1 MPSTKRVSGSCTLGH
16 IMSESL
22 QFNNGQMRMENVGQF
37 SLERPETVL
46 VGFASEQGDRTL
58 VQNARVK
65 IYQDPQSDGTVVPLP
80 VKTNVPLYGVDCPG
94 CYFLLPEADLR
105 YKFTFYTTG
114 LTPGLYNIQFTGLLN
129 PLIGD
134 ITETGQFIIG
144 YVSAMQGMVDILRD
158 ALYDFNP
165 NLYQLMS
172 ANRVWSD
179 TNLLHFLQLSMSQIN
194 SVPTP
199 TEFTIATFPF
209 PGLAISLAKSHAL
222 TSRAVLEVF
231 NQMQYSDVLSLSIQ
245 RPEAL
250 KSLAADERT
259 MALKMIADWKSWE
272 SLYGDTGAGPGIGF
286 GESKIPFQ
294 ISRVL
299 SFLPNMKNTFGV

>member
-1 MPSTKRVSGSCTLGH
+1 
-16 IMSESL
+16 MSESL
-22 QFNNGQMRMENVGQF
+22 SFIDGSQRVENVGQF
-37 SLERPETVL
+37 SLERPETVF
-46 VGFASEQGDRTL
+46 VGFADENGQRSL

-65 IYQDPQSDGTVVPLP
+65 IYQDPDSAGVVTPLP
-80 VKTNVPLYGVDCPG
+80 VKTYAPPYNGVDCPG

-105 YKFTFYTTG
+105 YKFTFFTTG
-114 LTPGLYNIQFTGLLN
+114 LTPGLYNIQFTGRLN
-129 PLIGD
+129 PTLGD
-134 ITETGQFIIG
+134 MTETGQFIIG
-144 YVSAMQGMVDILRD
+144 YVSAMQGMIDILRD
-158 ALYDFNP
+158 TLYDFNP

-179 TNLLHFLQLSMSQIN
+179 TNLLNYLQLSMSQIN

-199 TEFTIATFPF
+199 TSFTMATFPF
-209 PGLAISLAKSHAL
+209 PGLMISLAKSHAL

-259 MALKMIADWKSWE
+259 MVLEMVKNWKAWE
-272 SLYGDTGAGPGIGF
+272 SLYGDTGAGAGMGF

-294 ISRVL
+294 IARVL
-299 SFLPNMKNTFGV
+299 SFLPNMKNTFGI